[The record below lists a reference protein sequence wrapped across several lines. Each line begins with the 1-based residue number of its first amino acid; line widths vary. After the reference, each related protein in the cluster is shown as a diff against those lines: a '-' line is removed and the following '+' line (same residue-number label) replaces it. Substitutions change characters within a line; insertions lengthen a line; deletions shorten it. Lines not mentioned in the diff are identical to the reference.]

1 LSANAAISGD
11 ANFVVFCS
19 EASNLTT
26 GSPEDLAGIF
36 LRNRIDGTTQQI
48 ATLGQ
53 RHCLQ
58 RELSPSISENGA
70 YVAFVSDLRLDDADT
85 NGVSDVF
92 VWHDGTIIR
101 ISEALGGGAANGPS
115 SFASIS
121 ANGMFVAFQ
130 SSASNL
136 IDGDDNQNADVFVVD
151 LIDRRIARASETA
164 SGEDFPA
171 PSGAPRISADGI
183 TVAFQSDAPLVPEDQ
198 NTLTDIYSVVN
209 VLSFTPTP
217 TPTVPT
223 ATPTETP
230 VTPTATIAPTTP
242 AATQT
247 NGTNGT
253 MTPGTTTPGT
263 TTPGTTTPGTTT
275 PGTMTPGGG
284 NGTPTA
290 TANGGGGGGGGCSCR
305 IDPGS
310 GLPADAAPWHAL
322 ALPAVLWV
330 WRRRRGTVA

>member
-1 LSANAAISGD
+1 VSANAAISGD

-36 LRNRIDGTTQQI
+36 LRNRLDGSTQQI

-53 RHCLQ
+53 LHCLQ
-58 RELSPSISENGA
+58 REFSPSISENGA
-70 YVAFVSDLRLDDADT
+70 YVAFVSDLRLDDGDT

-92 VWHDGTIIR
+92 VWHDGTVIR
-101 ISEALGGGAANGPS
+101 ITEAFDGGPANGPS
-115 SFASIS
+115 TFASLS

-136 IDGDDNQNADVFVVD
+136 VEGDDNQNADVFVVD
-151 LIDRRIARASETA
+151 IIDRRIARASETA

-183 TVAFQSDAPLVPEDQ
+183 TVVFQSDAPLAPEDQ
-198 NTLTDIYSVVN
+198 NAFTDIYSVVN

-223 ATPTETP
+223 ETPTQGP
-230 VTPTATIAPTTP
+230 PTPTRTPTGG
-242 AATQT
+242 
-247 NGTNGT
+247 NGN
-253 MTPGTTTPGT
+253 GTTTPGT

-275 PGTMTPGGG
+275 PGTFTPTATPPGGG

-290 TANGGGGGGGGCSCR
+290 TVQGGGGGGGGGCSCR
-305 IDPGS
+305 IDPDS

-322 ALPAVLWV
+322 LLPAVLLV
-330 WRRRRGTVA
+330 WRRRRAAAA